1 MLGCARYGS
10 DSQSLIFSLKAAVGQ
25 DGQGSQ
31 LWAEDTQL
39 DWEEG
44 ASLLESST
52 SRTMEELRDMEAR
65 QRKTQGSGPQQRY
78 RVAKQAGPLVQSKK
92 GWQVGPL
99 PASLTNAQQDP
110 APSGAAKAKGKV
122 PQCGVARG
130 WRSSCQGTTALLDG
144 SLCHWRGRRGCPW
157 MLQVRA
163 PQDMGGPWTKG
174 RERSGPVLGCEQFQS
189 QNFSWPQTLQTIAVV
204 GNGPLTEQSRAEINV
219 STRLGLVRQLPFPA
233 TQWLPQPR
241 QAGKLRGQPE
251 GHVGRAGHGPGHPLQ
266 QAAELPLR
274 GEV

>member
-65 QRKTQGSGPQQRY
+65 QRKTQGSGAAAEIQGR
-78 RVAKQAGPLVQSKK
+78 QAGWPLVQSKK

-110 APSGAAKAKGKV
+110 CTLWCSKGQRKGPTMWRRTRLEIIMPRDNSPAGWEPLSLEGAPRLPLDAAGAGAAGYGGAV
-122 PQCGVARG
+122 D
-130 WRSSCQGTTALLDG
+130 QG
-144 SLCHWRGRRGCPW
+144 
-157 MLQVRA
+157 
-163 PQDMGGPWTKG
+163 
-174 RERSGPVLGCEQFQS
+174 
-189 QNFSWPQTLQTIAVV
+189 
-204 GNGPLTEQSRAEINV
+204 
-219 STRLGLVRQLPFPA
+219 
-233 TQWLPQPR
+233 
-241 QAGKLRGQPE
+241 AGAQRP
-251 GHVGRAGHGPGHPLQ
+251 GPGL
-266 QAAELPLR
+266 
-274 GEV
+274 